1 MFERIFGGTDAEQ
14 MEFLQIRSIL
24 TIVAIVVSLVAAIFV
39 PEALGIVGAVM
50 LFVWGFGVLKAM
62 FGITAIG
69 ILFSGNIV
77 LGVILFLLYIM
88 AAYFAGLLFAFVGVG
103 RWIYL
108 KVKYSDHG

>member
-14 MEFLQIRSIL
+14 MEFLQIRSIV
-24 TIVAIVVSLVAAIFV
+24 TIAAVALSLVAAIFA

-69 ILFSGNIV
+69 ILFSGNVV
-77 LGVILFLLYIM
+77 LGVILFLLYLM
-88 AAYFAGLLFAFVGVG
+88 AAYFAGLVFAFVGVG

-108 KVKYSDHG
+108 KVKYSNHG

>member
-1 MFERIFGGTDAEQ
+1 MLERIFGGTDAEQ
-14 MEFLQIRSIL
+14 MEFLQGRSIV
-24 TIVAIVVSLVAAIFV
+24 TIAAIVLSLIAAIFL

-62 FGITAIG
+62 FGVTAIG

-77 LGVILFLLYIM
+77 LGVILFFLYIM
-88 AAYFAGLLFAFVGVG
+88 AAYLAGLLFAFIGVG

-108 KVKYSDHG
+108 KVKYSSHG